1 VFHLCGYSRG
11 YLFPP
16 SNLVVVGIGVGARR
30 WVVVGVA
37 IAVLASGCQAATDST
52 QQQSGSDKSKV
63 ADSAQGSTTQVT
75 TAETRGATAGS
86 SDTQTNDTQ
95 TSSDQTIK
103 DGVAVE
109 ATTSSRATTT
119 NAPVH
124 TSPSTTAQAATST
137 TTTGTQPTTETTTTL
152 PQPPAGTT
160 TTVPSSPNGDW
171 DEELLAGLQVNNGSA
186 PVSYDRDDWGSGW
199 SDADGD
205 CMSARH
211 EVLKAESVDPTQISW
226 SGCTV
231 TGGRWYGAFTG
242 TWVTNP
248 SHLDIDHFVPLA
260 NAHASG
266 GWAWSSTTK
275 RNYYNDLSDP
285 KHLIAVTA
293 SANRS
298 KGSRGP
304 ESWKPSDTSYWCVY
318 AHTWANIKTRWELT
332 VTTSELAALT
342 SMLSTCNSQPAATWT
357 PPAAPATTSS
367 TTTTGLANPGNTK
380 NCSDFSTYTE
390 AKEWFDTYFPLYGD
404 VAGLDNDSD
413 GEPCESLPG
422 GPTTATTSTTTT
434 TTTATTTSPTTTTI
448 PANPGN
454 TKNCSDFSTYNEA
467 KTWFDT
473 YFPHYGD
480 VAGLDGDGDEEP
492 CESLPGGP

>member
-1 VFHLCGYSRG
+1 MSWNVTVFHLCGYFCG
-11 YLFPP
+11 YLIP
-16 SNLVVVGIGVGARR
+16 SSTLQRVGIRFGISRR
-30 WVVVGVA
+30 LFIGVA
-37 IAVLASGCQAATDST
+37 IAVLASGCQAATDSPEAH
-52 QQQSGSDKSKV
+52 SGSDKSNV
-63 ADSAQGSTTQVT
+63 ADSAQDSTTQDT
-75 TAETRGATAGS
+75 TAET
-86 SDTQTNDTQ
+86 SDTQTDDTR

-103 DGVAVE
+103 DGAAVE
-109 ATTSSRATTT
+109 ATTSSRVITT
-119 NAPVH
+119 NAPVQ

-137 TTTGTQPTTETTTTL
+137 ATTGTQPTAETTTTL

-160 TTVPSSPNGDW
+160 TTVDSSSSDDW

-211 EVLKAESVDPTQISW
+211 EVLKAESVDSTQLSW

-248 SHLDIDHFVPLA
+248 SSLDIDHFVPLA

-275 RNYYNDLSDP
+275 RNYYNNLSDAT
-285 KHLIAVTA
+285 HLIAVTA

-304 ESWKPSDTSYWCVY
+304 ESWKPTDTSYWCVY

-332 VTTSELAALT
+332 VTSAELSALT
-342 SMLSTCNSQPAATWT
+342 SMLNTCDSQPTVTWT
-357 PPAAPATTSS
+357 PPAAPATTSSTTTTS

-380 NCSDFSTYTE
+380 NCSDFSSYTA
-390 AKEWFDTYFPLYGD
+390 AKTWFDTYFPLYGD
-404 VAGLDNDSD
+404 VAGLDNNGD

-422 GPTTATTSTTTT
+422 GP
-434 TTTATTTSPTTTTI
+434 
-448 PANPGN
+448 
-454 TKNCSDFSTYNEA
+454 
-467 KTWFDT
+467 
-473 YFPHYGD
+473 
-480 VAGLDGDGDEEP
+480 
-492 CESLPGGP
+492 

>member
-1 VFHLCGYSRG
+1 M
-11 YLFPP
+11 
-16 SNLVVVGIGVGARR
+16 GIGVGARR

-52 QQQSGSDKSKV
+52 QQHSGSDKSKV

-75 TAETRGATAGS
+75 TAETRGATAET

-119 NAPVH
+119 NAPVQ

-160 TTVPSSPNGDW
+160 TTVPSPSNDDW

-248 SHLDIDHFVPLA
+248 SNLDIDHFVPLA

-266 GWAWSSTTK
+266 GWAWSSTTT
-275 RNYYNDLSDP
+275 RNYYNELSDP
-285 KHLIAVTA
+285 THLIAVTA

-318 AHTWANIKTRWELT
+318 GHTWANIKTRWELT

>member
-1 VFHLCGYSRG
+1 MRVWNVTVFHLCGYSRG
-11 YLFPP
+11 YLIP
-16 SNLVVVGIGVGARR
+16 SSTLQRVGIRLGVTRR
-30 WVVVGVA
+30 LFVGFA
-37 IAVLASGCQAATDST
+37 IAVLASGCQASPDIPEV
-52 QQQSGSDKSKV
+52 QNGSETSQD
-63 ADSAQGSTTQVT
+63 AETAEDSTTQNTVAKTDDTAPGT
-75 TAETRGATAGS
+75 TA
-86 SDTQTNDTQ
+86 
-95 TSSDQTIK
+95 TSSEQTIK
-103 DGVAVE
+103 DGAAVE
-109 ATTSSRATTT
+109 ATTSSQVTTT
-119 NAPVH
+119 NAPVQ
-124 TSPSTTAQAATST
+124 TSPLTTPLAATST
-137 TTTGTQPTTETTTTL
+137 ATTVTQPTAETTTTL
-152 PQPPAGTT
+152 PQPSAVTT
-160 TTVPSSPNGDW
+160 TTVASSSNDDW

-199 SDADGD
+199 SDADGN

-211 EVLKAESVDPTQISW
+211 EVLKAESVDSVQVSW

-231 TGGRWYGAFTG
+231 TAGRWYGAFSG

-260 NAHASG
+260 NAHNSG
-266 GWAWSSTTK
+266 GWAWSLTTK

-332 VTTSELAALT
+332 VTTSELSALT
-342 SMLSTCNSQPAATWT
+342 SMLNMCDAEPALTWT
-357 PPAAPATTSS
+357 SPAAPATTSS
-367 TTTTGLANPGNTK
+367 TTTTTGLANPGNTK

-390 AKEWFDTYFPLYGD
+390 AK
-404 VAGLDNDSD
+404 A
-413 GEPCESLPG
+413 
-422 GPTTATTSTTTT
+422 
-434 TTTATTTSPTTTTI
+434 
-448 PANPGN
+448 
-454 TKNCSDFSTYNEA
+454 
-467 KTWFDT
+467 WFDT

-480 VAGLDGDGDEEP
+480 VARLDNDGDGEP

>member
-1 VFHLCGYSRG
+1 MRLRAHCWVIAG
-11 YLFPP
+11 
-16 SNLVVVGIGVGARR
+16 VVV
-30 WVVVGVA
+30 
-37 IAVLASGCQAATDST
+37 AVLGSGCQAPTASHETQDGNQTPQAVDVAESAPDST
-52 QQQSGSDKSKV
+52 
-63 ADSAQGSTTQVT
+63 AQRTASQTDGTTLD
-75 TAETRGATAGS
+75 TAV
-86 SDTQTNDTQ
+86 
-95 TSSDQTIK
+95 TSSSHTIK
-103 DGVAVE
+103 DGAVVE
-109 ATTSSRATTT
+109 ATTSSHAITTEASTTTSPATT
-119 NAPVH
+119 AP
-124 TSPSTTAQAATST
+124 AATSAT
-137 TTTGTQPTTETTTTL
+137 TKVTQPTDTTTTTL

-160 TTVPSSPNGDW
+160 TTVISSSGDDW
-171 DEELLAGLQVNNGSA
+171 NEELLAVLQVNNDSA

-211 EVLKAESVDPTQISW
+211 EVLKAESVDSTQVSW

-248 SHLDIDHFVPLA
+248 SSLDIDHFVPLA
-260 NAHASG
+260 NAHDSG
-266 GWAWSSTTK
+266 GWAWSSATK
-275 RNYYNDLSDP
+275 RNYYNDLSDAT
-285 KHLIAVTA
+285 HLIAVTA

-318 AHTWANIKTRWELT
+318 AHTWTNIKIRWELT

-342 SMLSTCNSQPAATWT
+342 SMLNTCHTEPSSTWT
-357 PPAAPATTSS
+357 PPAIPATTSS
-367 TTTTGLANPGNTK
+367 TTTSSSTTATGLANPGNTK

-404 VAGLDNDSD
+404 VARLDNNGD

-422 GPTTATTSTTTT
+422 GPTTATTSTTT
-434 TTTATTTSPTTTTI
+434 TTTSPTTTTI

-454 TKNCSDFSTYNEA
+454 TKNCSDFSTYTEA
-467 KTWFDT
+467 KEWFDT
-473 YFPHYGD
+473 YFPLYGD
-480 VAGLDGDGDEEP
+480 VARLDNNGDGEP